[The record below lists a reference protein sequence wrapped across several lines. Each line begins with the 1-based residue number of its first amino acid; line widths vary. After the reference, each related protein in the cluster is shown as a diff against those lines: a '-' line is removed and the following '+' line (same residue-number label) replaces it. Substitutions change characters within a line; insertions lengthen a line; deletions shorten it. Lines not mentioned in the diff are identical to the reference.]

1 MGDEFV
7 RDLCDERHKNVE
19 KVLVSIDT
27 KIDTLFNR
35 LNWFYLAAISA
46 LASGVSAVT
55 ILLIK

>member
-7 RDLCDERHKNVE
+7 KDLCDERHKNVE

-35 LNWFYLAAISA
+35 LNWFYLAVISA
-46 LASGVSAVT
+46 LASGVTT
-55 ILLIK
+55 ITVLLIK